1 MTAEE
6 ERIVDE
12 KLAFASAAEQREL
25 VATKQVSPVEL
36 TEMYFNRIE
45 RLDSQLNCYLT
56 LARDEAMEAARA
68 AEQAVVRGDDLGPLH
83 GVPISIKDLEL
94 SKGIRSTGGSLIF
107 KDRVPDEDS
116 VVVER
121 VRSSGAIILGKTNTP
136 EFGLLG
142 ATENRLGDHCRNPWN
157 TERTTGGSSGGAGGA
172 LVAGLCAVATGS
184 DGGGSIRI
192 PASFCGT
199 YGIKPTQGRVPRYGG
214 KAATVIAN
222 QTSQSGPMS
231 RTVLDSAVL
240 LQVLAGHDPRDAS
253 SLRETPPDFVAALNR
268 DVRGLRI
275 AWSPDYGY
283 APVEPEVV
291 DVCAKAAQVFEELG
305 CSVADSAFALDAPY
319 DPFMTIFSTNAYAG
333 YGSLLESHGDKLT
346 WYARESIEYGAG
358 QTGAD
363 YARAL
368 GQLDRMKAQ
377 MANLFEEYDL
387 LLSPTM
393 PVAAFPVG
401 QYPEKIGGKDPYPS
415 PSWGFIPFTH
425 PINSVGHTAAS
436 IPCGFSSD
444 GMPIG
449 LHIVGRKGDEETV
462 LAASA
467 AFERARPWADQR
479 APVS

>member
-346 WYARESIEYGAG
+346 WYARAYPAASPPTGCPSASTSWAGRATRRRCAASAAFERARPWADQRAPVSG

-387 LLSPTM
+387 LLSPTRRRAERVIR
-393 PVAAFPVG
+393 PTSRWRRSPWANIPRRSAARTPTRALR
-401 QYPEKIGGKDPYPS
+401 GGLYPS
-415 PSWGFIPFTH
+415 PI
-425 PINSVGHTAAS
+425 
-436 IPCGFSSD
+436 
-444 GMPIG
+444 
-449 LHIVGRKGDEETV
+449 
-462 LAASA
+462 
-467 AFERARPWADQR
+467 Q
-479 APVS
+479 